1 MIETQRAWLLW
12 PCLCV
17 HAEEKID
24 LFRNYTIFNVE
35 YCRYNAWLK
44 EVLKYILD

>member
-24 LFRNYTIFNVE
+24 LFRNYTFFNVDTMLGSKKCSNI
-35 YCRYNAWLK
+35 Y
-44 EVLKYILD
+44 